1 MAKRKK
7 IKQVVTKDSLRVML
21 RNDNIQYVDAVIGR
35 ALLAILKRQTDDEAR
50 SADTKYQNGVGFN
63 SADAK
68 SGTLTAKA
76 FAKNKSLLDWQR
88 NKWLKPAKNSYP
100 RLCKYAKQLNEI
112 ALEKETA

>member
-7 IKQVVTKDSLRVML
+7 IKQVVTKDSLHVML

-88 NKWLKPAKNSYP
+88 GKWLTPAKNGYP

-112 ALEKETA
+112 ALVLT